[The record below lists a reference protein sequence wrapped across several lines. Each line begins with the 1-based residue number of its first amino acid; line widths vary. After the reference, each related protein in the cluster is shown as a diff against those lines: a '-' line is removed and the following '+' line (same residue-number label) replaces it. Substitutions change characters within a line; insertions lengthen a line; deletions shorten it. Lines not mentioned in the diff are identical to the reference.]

1 MKSIE
6 IQKQC
11 GLTSTLHSLCNG
23 HGVWDKTHLASSY
36 NFRHPCNTIK
46 DLTCHSGDGKN
57 DWPYISTRICIR
69 MIQVS
74 VSISSPGR
82 NIGDSD
88 SGFNLTVIA
97 LLTSSDGRWIWR
109 DSPGRRIF
117 RGYEL
122 PATPAIASARPRVA
136 GAQVFLNRRTSTWL
150 LFGYFVGT
158 SINLIY
164 LSAMNGKLPLPA
176 ELDSLKP
183 LQLPKHLLVE
193 FNFAFEVFR
202 DVSCT

>member
-36 NFRHPCNTIK
+36 NFHHPCNTIK

-57 DWPYISTRICIR
+57 GWPYINTPICIR

-74 VSISSPGR
+74 VSISPPGNT
-82 NIGDSD
+82 NIGASD

-136 GAQVFLNRRTSTWL
+136 GAQVFLSQ
-150 LFGYFVGT
+150 
-158 SINLIY
+158 S
-164 LSAMNGKLPLPA
+164 
-176 ELDSLKP
+176 
-183 LQLPKHLLVE
+183 HLLISHAWKAAVASRIGLPE
-193 FNFAFEVFR
+193 TLTAIQTSPCWIQFCIR
-202 DVSCT
+202 GVSCT